1 MNMDWTMIIGYLI
14 TLVTGVVGWM
24 VGTRQRKISAIN
36 EMQDTINKLAAKNSE
51 YVEEMLSVKKELS
64 IVRLENAELKKGQEL
79 MTKKLEELKTE
90 NMELNKLRSENEEL
104 KAKLKAGG
112 YGGHQ

>member
-1 MNMDWTMIIGYLI
+1 MDWTMLIGYLI
-14 TLVTGVVGWM
+14 TPVSWAVGWL

-36 EMQDTINKLAAKNSE
+36 EMQDTINKLAAKNGE

-79 MTKKLEELKTE
+79 MTKKLEELKAE
-90 NMELNKLRSENEEL
+90 NRELNALRVENAEL
-104 KAKLKAGG
+104 KTKLNTLG
-112 YGGHQ
+112 YGEH

>member
-1 MNMDWTMIIGYLI
+1 MDWTMLLGYIITPVSGA
-14 TLVTGVVGWM
+14 VGWL

-64 IVRLENAELKKGQEL
+64 IVRLENAELKKGQEV
-79 MTKKLEELKTE
+79 MTKKLEELRAE
-90 NMELNKLRSENEEL
+90 NLELNALRLEN
-104 KAKLKAGG
+104 AKLKEQLKKQ
-112 YGGHQ
+112 GHGEH